1 MGALLTST
9 VIAAVVAAA
18 VAFWTA
24 QRKISIE
31 NITQDRRAWREKIR
45 NTALSV
51 HDALISR
58 DEKSLN
64 KHRAEFAALLNPS
77 DKDDRE
83 IIDCIKL
90 PVEGKENE
98 CADEFSERIAL
109 LLKHD
114 WERVK
119 LEAGPFFMRIKGV
132 RQILSKII
140 YQPDREKYK
149 RAP

>member
-1 MGALLTST
+1 M
-9 VIAAVVAAA
+9 
-18 VAFWTA
+18 
-24 QRKISIE
+24 
-31 NITQDRRAWREKIR
+31 
-45 NTALSV
+45 
-51 HDALISR
+51 
-58 DEKSLN
+58 
-64 KHRAEFAALLNPS
+64 
-77 DKDDRE
+77 DDGE
-83 IIDCIKL
+83 IIGCIKL
-90 PVEGKENE
+90 PAEGRENE

-132 RQILSKII
+132 RQLFSKII

>member
-9 VIAAVVAAA
+9 VIAAIVAAA

-45 NTALSV
+45 NNALSV

-64 KHRAEFAALLNPS
+64 KHRAEFAALLNPN
-77 DKDDRE
+77 DIDDRE
-83 IIDCIKL
+83 I
-90 PVEGKENE
+90 VG
-98 CADEFSERIAL
+98 
-109 LLKHD
+109 
-114 WERVK
+114 
-119 LEAGPFFMRIKGV
+119 
-132 RQILSKII
+132 
-140 YQPDREKYK
+140 
-149 RAP
+149 

>member
-1 MGALLTST
+1 MGTLLTST
-9 VIAAVVAAA
+9 VIAAIVAAA

-45 NTALSV
+45 NNALSV
-51 HDALISR
+51 HNALISQ
-58 DEKSLN
+58 DEISLN

-77 DKDDRE
+77 DKDDKD

-98 CADEFSERIAL
+98 SADEFSERIAL

-119 LEAGPFFMRIKGV
+119 LEAGPFFMRIKGI
-132 RQILSKII
+132 RRILSKII
-140 YQPDREKYK
+140 YQPDRKKYK
-149 RAP
+149 RAT